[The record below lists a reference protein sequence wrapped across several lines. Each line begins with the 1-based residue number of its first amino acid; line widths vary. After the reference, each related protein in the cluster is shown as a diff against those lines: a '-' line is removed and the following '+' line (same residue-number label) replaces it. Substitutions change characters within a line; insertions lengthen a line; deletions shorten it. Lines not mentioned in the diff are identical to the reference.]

1 MTHFITAL
9 IAFWVG
15 VYAGIKGA
23 QWYYK
28 EQR

>member
-23 QWYYK
+23 NWYRR
-28 EQR
+28 QF